1 MLRVPGLGLFVPC
14 SCSPNKATHTRNT
27 QISLASL
34 NLCRKSCA
42 LSPLLSLPFNI
53 SFLLQEEQSVPG
65 LDYWAWQG
73 FWWIILVMLTRKE
86 ADICLK
92 LIWGNRL
99 SSAGLLC
106 PADVYC
112 CIYRH
117 TSPEIPVPGP
127 LSPKNLQHFCTR
139 LEHSLVMQI
148 LNVLGRAKPLYTAKE
163 IFIALPLPSPY
174 RQISP

>member
-1 MLRVPGLGLFVPC
+1 MLRVPWFCLSPVPAA
-14 SCSPNKATHTRNT
+14 PIKPPTPGTHRYPWLPS
-27 QISLASL
+27 ISAG
-34 NLCRKSCA
+34 NPVP

-65 LDYWAWQG
+65 LDYWVWQG

-99 SSAGLLC
+99 SSAGLLW

-127 LSPKNLQHFCTR
+127 LSPKNLQLFCTR